1 MDWGTMTK
9 EDFHLKSTTISYL
22 ENEIIKEF
30 AKVKLISHET
40 KDVVW
45 INPLCLAALSTTMKK
60 WKIDDLEDFEIIS
73 EHSLQD
79 LEHIANFCHCGIYP
93 PLSSECTDLF
103 QDFGINILS
112 YLNPVVKCE
121 ADTKEGIL
129 DVLVEPEIDNEF
141 DDAAEYSDDVESPP
155 SPIVFKRK
163 PGTNIRTHHNK
174 FRAFILKHHY

>member
-73 EHSLQD
+73 EHSL
-79 LEHIANFCHCGIYP
+79 HI
-93 PLSSECTDLF
+93 L
-103 QDFGINILS
+103 
-112 YLNPVVKCE
+112 
-121 ADTKEGIL
+121 
-129 DVLVEPEIDNEF
+129 
-141 DDAAEYSDDVESPP
+141 
-155 SPIVFKRK
+155 
-163 PGTNIRTHHNK
+163 
-174 FRAFILKHHY
+174 

>member
-1 MDWGTMTK
+1 MTK

-30 AKVKLISHET
+30 AKVKLISYET

-45 INPLCLAALSTTMKK
+45 INPLCLAALSPTMTKL
-60 WKIDDLEDFEIIS
+60 KIDDLEDFEIIT
-73 EHSLQD
+73 EHSIQD

-103 QDFGINILS
+103 QDFGINISS
-112 YLNPVVKCE
+112 YLNPVKCE
-121 ADTKEGIL
+121 DTKDGIL
-129 DVLVEPEIDNEF
+129 DVLVEPEINNEF
-141 DDAAEYSDDVESPP
+141 DAEEFSDDVESPP

-163 PGTNIRTHHNK
+163 PGTTG
-174 FRAFILKHHY
+174 AYILQIHTSLELLL